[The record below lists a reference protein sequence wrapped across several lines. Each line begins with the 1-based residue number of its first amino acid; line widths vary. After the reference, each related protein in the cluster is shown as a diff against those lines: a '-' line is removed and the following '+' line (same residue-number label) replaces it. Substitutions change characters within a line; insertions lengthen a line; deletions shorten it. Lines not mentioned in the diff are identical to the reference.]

1 MEEAE
6 HYGSREERE
15 QLRGLPGGGQ
25 AGAMC
30 FSSCRFLP
38 CGEGSSSFSV
48 LHTPQLALP

>member
-1 MEEAE
+1 MTLLFAEETVRFN
-6 HYGSREERE
+6 YFC
-15 QLRGLPGGGQ
+15 LKGQ